1 MESKIHPVEHS
12 YFEQKKI
19 MTQLRALYP
28 FMEVQ
33 TVGKTAAGREIKAL
47 FIGQGEDYTVLLSG
61 ANAGFRLGPL
71 LLLRF
76 AEELCNSMLT
86 GREFCGI
93 NIRKAIF
100 RRGVLLIPNLNPDG
114 AEIALRGAMGCGYLS
129 EKISEMCNGEYSK
142 WRANLRGVEL
152 FGNFKGNFEALQN
165 KAKSKPAAS
174 GFYGY
179 RAESEPETVSLI
191 HLLNQT
197 PTRAFLEI
205 AAPGETV
212 LYTGSESNA
221 NGSSRMAEVLAGV
234 SGFTVT
240 PPLGRPK
247 TEICD
252 YFATHS
258 GQPGFCVKIGNET
271 IPQVSQLESWY
282 FRLREMLVLF
292 ALM

>member
-19 MTQLRALYP
+19 MNQLHTLYP
-28 FMEVQ
+28 FMEIQ
-33 TVGKTAAGREIKAL
+33 TIGKTAAGREIKAI
-47 FIGQGEDYTVLLSG
+47 FVGQGEDYTVLLGG
-61 ANAGFRLGPL
+61 ANAGFRLGTL

-76 AEELCNSMLT
+76 AEELCESMLT
-86 GREFCGI
+86 GHEFCGI

-114 AEIALRGAMGCGYLS
+114 AEIALRGEMGCGYLS
-129 EKISEMCNGEYSK
+129 GKISEMCAGEYSK
-142 WRANLRGVEL
+142 WKANLRGVEL
-152 FGNFKGNFEALQN
+152 FGNFKGNFETLQ
-165 KAKSKPAAS
+165 KSAKSKPSAS

-179 RAESEPETVSLI
+179 RPESEPETASLI
-191 HLLNQT
+191 HLLNQI
-197 PTRAFLEI
+197 PARAFLELES
-205 AAPGETV
+205 PGKTI

-221 NGSSRMAEVLAGV
+221 NGSNRMAEVLANI

-252 YFATHS
+252 YFATQT
-258 GQPGFCVKIGNET
+258 GQPGFCLKIGQEN
-271 IPQVSQLESWY
+271 IPQVSQLENWY
-282 FRLREMLVLF
+282 FRLRETLLLF